1 MILESLASGLLIVFA
16 IAIGV
21 ACIIS
26 LYSPER
32 LMRYVQTEWDK
43 PRTMYVAVVVRLILG
58 AALIYAAPAS
68 RFPGVFT
75 ALGGIAI
82 VAAIAVPI
90 AGRKRIGALLEWF
103 AENPRL
109 FVRLWLL
116 FGFLFCGFLVYG
128 IL

>member
-1 MILESLASGLLIVFA
+1 MILESLASGLVLVFA
-16 IAIGV
+16 IAIGS

-26 LYSPER
+26 LYSPDR
-32 LMRYVQTEWDK
+32 LMRFVQTEWDK
-43 PRTMYVAVVVRLILG
+43 PWAMYVAVVVRLILG

-82 VAAIAVPI
+82 VAAIAIPVV
-90 AGRKRIGALLEWF
+90 GRERFGAVLDWF
-103 AENPRL
+103 AERPPL

-116 FGFLFCGFLVYG
+116 FGLHFCVFLVYG
-128 IL
+128 LL